1 MKPRKL
7 YYRHVRK
14 ALPPGGKRRK
24 EYLQTLK
31 ARMEECLPQ
40 DASYEEYCQ
49 ALGKPE
55 ELADAYLADIGCAEI
70 NRRMRQSRLALV
82 LVCGLIVV
90 SFIALALTIWY
101 MIEDNKKWQ
110 GTYTTTTEPYDI
122 IEEIIEDDQ
131 NEKSFI
137 DPVCG
142 TVSAGADP
150 FCPGQS
156 RNNNGCGVF

>member
-101 MIEDNKKWQ
+101 IIMDNKKWRV
-110 GTYTTTTEPYDI
+110 I
-122 IEEIIEDDQ
+122 I
-131 NEKSFI
+131 
-137 DPVCG
+137 P
-142 TVSAGADP
+142 
-150 FCPGQS
+150 
-156 RNNNGCGVF
+156 

>member
-7 YYRHVRK
+7 YYRHVCK

-101 MIEDNKKWQ
+101 MIEDNK
-110 GTYTTTTEPYDI
+110 
-122 IEEIIEDDQ
+122 
-131 NEKSFI
+131 
-137 DPVCG
+137 
-142 TVSAGADP
+142 
-150 FCPGQS
+150 
-156 RNNNGCGVF
+156 

>member
-31 ARMEECLPQ
+31 ARMEECLPH

-110 GTYTTTTEPYDI
+110 GDYTTTTTEPYDI
-122 IEEIIEDDQ
+122 IEEIIEDD
-131 NEKSFI
+131 
-137 DPVCG
+137 
-142 TVSAGADP
+142 
-150 FCPGQS
+150 
-156 RNNNGCGVF
+156 

>member
-82 LVCGLIVV
+82 LVCMGVWSARASLFEV
-90 SFIALALTIWY
+90 
-101 MIEDNKKWQ
+101 
-110 GTYTTTTEPYDI
+110 YDAAA
-122 IEEIIEDDQ
+122 
-131 NEKSFI
+131 EKSAQL
-137 DPVCG
+137 DE
-142 TVSAGADP
+142 AHAAA
-150 FCPGQS
+150 
-156 RNNNGCGVF
+156 R

>member
-7 YYRHVRK
+7 YYRHVCK

-55 ELADAYLADIGCAEI
+55 ELADAYLADIAAQRSTAGCA
-70 NRRMRQSRLALV
+70 SPGWLWFL
-82 LVCGLIVV
+82 C
-90 SFIALALTIWY
+90 
-101 MIEDNKKWQ
+101 
-110 GTYTTTTEPYDI
+110 
-122 IEEIIEDDQ
+122 
-131 NEKSFI
+131 
-137 DPVCG
+137 
-142 TVSAGADP
+142 AG
-150 FCPGQS
+150 
-156 RNNNGCGVF
+156 